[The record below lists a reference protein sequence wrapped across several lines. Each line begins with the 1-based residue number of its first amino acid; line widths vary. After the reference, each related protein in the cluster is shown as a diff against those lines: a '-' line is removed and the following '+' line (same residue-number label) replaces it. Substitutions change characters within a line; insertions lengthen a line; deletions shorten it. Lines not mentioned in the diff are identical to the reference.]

1 MRTIAAILILFACTA
16 AWSADVAP
24 VLPSTDK
31 PLVLAPACT
40 GAVCLPPTPKPLK
53 DPAGIAA
60 AQAAYNDAITAY
72 VASSGSLTTAYQA
85 LAAAQSS
92 ASALAVSTSAART
105 QIDVTQAAL
114 LAAINGGAPVPPG
127 PVPPPTPPSATVEI
141 VEASGTACPACNAL
155 DTVLA
160 DLQASGVKIS
170 RVNVDADP
178 VAFATYH
185 PAYLP
190 TMVML
195 VNGKEINRWP
205 KQASDEVYKWDKAM
219 LKDWA
224 ARTQAWAD
232 AQKKGTEP

>member
-1 MRTIAAILILFACTA
+1 MRTIAAILILLAGTA
-16 AWSADVAP
+16 AWSAEPTAKPIVQPLVIAPSCTGTTCPAPAP
-24 VLPSTDK
+24 V
-31 PLVLAPACT
+31 
-40 GAVCLPPTPKPLK
+40 PLK

-60 AQAAYNDAITAY
+60 AQQAYNNAITAY
-72 VASSGSLTTAYQA
+72 VNTSGSLSTAYQA

-127 PVPPPTPPSATVEI
+127 PVPPTPAPSATVELLEI
-141 VEASGTACPACNAL
+141 GGTACPACRAL
-155 DTVLA
+155 DPVIA
-160 DLQASGVKIS
+160 DLQAGGMKIS
-170 RVNVDADP
+170 TVNIDADP
-178 VAFATYH
+178 TALAKWK

-190 TMVML
+190 TFAMI

-219 LKDWA
+219 LADWA